1 MFLFLN
7 WFHSA
12 PSLLLCLYICI
23 KWLHVMWAHMWQGN
37 HIWMSED
44 FFWDLIFSL
53 HDSFQD
59 CRTNTLPTEL
69 SCSGFQNSYLTP
81 LMYPVFMTVSAV
93 LFCSPFFSSSTL
105 TCFFFFNMYRE
116 HTFFNWIRNSLTL
129 LTWTDYECLW
139 SFRIYIV
146 YVFLKHWQ
154 GRAPQKDH
162 TRLGFATNYEPFC
175 CLRVPEALCSTQD

>member
-105 TCFFFFNMYRE
+105 TCFFFLTCTENTHFLTEYETVWHSLLGLTMSACEASGYTLS
-116 HTFFNWIRNSLTL
+116 TFSSSTDRVVHHRKITL
-129 LTWTDYECLW
+129 D
-139 SFRIYIV
+139 
-146 YVFLKHWQ
+146 
-154 GRAPQKDH
+154 
-162 TRLGFATNYEPFC
+162 
-175 CLRVPEALCSTQD
+175 